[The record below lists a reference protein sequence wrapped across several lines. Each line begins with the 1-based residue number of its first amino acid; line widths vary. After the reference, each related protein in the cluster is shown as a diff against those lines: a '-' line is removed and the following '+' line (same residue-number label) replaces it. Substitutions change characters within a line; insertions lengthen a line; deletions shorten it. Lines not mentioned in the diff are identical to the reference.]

1 MIRIAV
7 IGGGQLARMMAL
19 DGLRLGIQ
27 FSFLVEPDESTQ
39 CIDGLGEK
47 VVWDLGGLLNNPD
60 ESAFRELFEAL
71 GRPQVVTVEKEAVPV
86 GILRGLLP
94 LTQVYPGP

>member
-39 CIDGLGEK
+39 CVDGLGEK
-47 VVWDLGGLLNNPD
+47 VVWDLGELLNSNVENNND

-86 GILRGLLP
+86 DVLRGLMSF
-94 LTQVYPGP
+94 T